1 VRSHPLDQLGAVGG
15 DGAPGQDGRGGVA
28 IGLDR
33 DPRQKPRGIGIEA
46 EANLTAAL
54 LDERRQPV
62 SETSQLSP

>member
-1 VRSHPLDQLGAVGG
+1 VGADPLDQLAAVGG
-15 DGAPGQDGRGGVA
+15 DGATGEDRGRLVTG
-28 IGLDR
+28 GLDP
-33 DPRQKPRGIGIEA
+33 DPRQQLRRVGVEP